1 MSPRPKVLTDDEIL
15 EATARAIG
23 RAGPARL
30 TLNDVGE
37 EAGLSPATLVQRFG
51 SKHGLLVA
59 FARRSAEAVTAEIA
73 AVRAGAPSPLA
84 AVLDLATT
92 RTAHARTPE
101 ALTNHLAFFQLD
113 LTEPDLRG
121 HAVAYARSLRLA
133 IHALLDEAVAAGE
146 LAPCDTAALA
156 RAVEAMLNGSPLTWA
171 LHREGDVD
179 AATRADLATLLAG
192 YRPSAGRPG

>member
-30 TLNDVGE
+30 TLNDVAD

-59 FARRSAEAVTAEIA
+59 FARRSAEALPDEVA
-73 AVRAGAPSPLA
+73 AVRAAAASPLA
-84 AVLDLATT
+84 AILDLSIT
-92 RTAHARTPE
+92 RTAHAHTPE
-101 ALTNHLAFFQLD
+101 ALANHLAFFQLD
-113 LTEPDLRG
+113 LSEADLRL
-121 HAVAYARSLRLA
+121 HAVAYARSLRQA
-133 IHALLDEAVAAGE
+133 IQGMLDEAVSAGE
-146 LAPCDTAALA
+146 LRPCDTALLS

-171 LHREGDVD
+171 LHREGDVES
-179 AATRADLATLLAG
+179 ATRADLAALLEG
-192 YRPSAGRPG
+192 YRA